1 MNLESTNQTQAKNRH
16 GRLALFWMILG
27 ALSSLAVF
35 PYLLA
40 INPSLVAQ
48 VPMPLPVLVMA
59 STAQTSIL
67 ILLSGWLGL
76 RFGQSIGLD
85 SPFAR
90 ALVYGLKPPSVSRR
104 TLIIAVL
111 TGIVGGLLILILD
124 RLFQPFMPP
133 TTQPTEISVELW
145 KRLLASFY
153 GGITEELLLR
163 LFLMTLIAWILWKTA
178 FKGQRPPTA
187 IVFWIAIVVAAVLF
201 GVGHLPAA
209 AGIWPLTPL
218 VIVRTIALNALAG
231 IAFGFI
237 YWRWGLEY
245 AMLAH
250 FCADIALH
258 GIGGG

>member
-1 MNLESTNQTQAKNRH
+1 MNLVSTNQTQATKKH
-16 GRLALFWMILG
+16 GWLAFFWTILG
-27 ALSSLAVF
+27 TLSTLAVF

-40 INPSLVAQ
+40 INPSLVAPA
-48 VPMPLPVLVMA
+48 PMPLPVLVIA
-59 STAQTSIL
+59 QTAQTC
-67 ILLSGWLGL
+67 LLLLLVSWLGL
-76 RFGQSIGLD
+76 RLGQFIGLD

-90 ALVYGLKPPSVSRR
+90 ALVYGLTPPSVSRR
-104 TLIIAVL
+104 VLMIASL
-111 TGIVGGLLILILD
+111 TGTVGGLVILLLD

-133 TTQPTEISVELW
+133 TTQSIGGNIELW

-163 LFLMTLIAWILWKTA
+163 LFLMTLIAWIIWKTA

-187 IVFWIAIVVAAVLF
+187 GVFWIAIVVAALLF

-218 VIVRTIALNALAG
+218 VIIRTIALNALAG
-231 IAFGFI
+231 LAFGFI

-245 AMLAH
+245 AMVAH

-258 GIGGG
+258 GIGGS